1 MKNLKSYIAGVMT
14 LTVASFG
21 FSSCQD
27 SFDEPNG
34 ITIPVASLEPN
45 TTIAEVKELMWNDA
59 DNYCDTVPTKAD
71 GSHIVIAGR
80 VISSDFAGNCFK
92 YIILQDETG
101 ALSFSINSY
110 NLYLNYRRGQ
120 EIVVDLTGLHI
131 GKYRGL
137 EQVGFPSYNDGIPG
151 YETSFMSPERF
162 TIHAERN
169 GLPKLAELDTIVV
182 NSFSEIGSTPAELRK
197 WQSQLVRFN
206 NVEFVPNASVPTLS
220 TYKSSGVTQQITD
233 ADGNKYDI
241 RTSGYSNFWN
251 MKLPEGR
258 CDVVALMGY
267 YINLA
272 GTGGWQLTLIDA
284 NSIQNVGNP
293 TVPKGSQ
300 DNPYDV
306 MQAIAL
312 QVNSENVSGWVRG
325 YIVGTVA
332 PEVEIVTSNENIEWT
347 AEPTLGNTLVIG
359 QTPETKD
366 IAECLIVALPQDSDL
381 RKNGALRENPDN
393 YGKQIDI
400 KGTFA
405 PVMGSYGITD
415 NTGSASEY
423 VIEGKESGDKP
434 AVGGDGT
441 EENPYNCAQIIA
453 MNPQST
459 TDAVEAGVW
468 VKGYIVGY
476 YQDYNPHFEGG
487 GNQYANILIADSK
500 DVNDVAKCVCV
511 QLVSKTD
518 ARAALNLGDNPGN
531 LGAEVS
537 VFGDVMKYNTLPG
550 IKNTSN
556 YKLGEGGTTPDDKP
570 STDPVS
576 FLNESF
582 TTAIPSNWTQVNV
595 AGNKDWYWREFGGV
609 GYATMTGYNGTAP
622 FDQWLVS
629 PAVDMGKVTDKSLSF
644 RTQVNGYDSTTSKFE
659 VYVMTQSDTKGTN
672 TQLNPTIAVAPA
684 SGYSEWA
691 ESGSL
696 DLSAFSGIVYIGFRY
711 AATEDAKYATWCVTD
726 VKLGVDGGTTPPDE
740 PVTPPVTSDYKGD
753 FNSFNGGSAK
763 SSYGTYTNASG
774 WTATNCSIL
783 SGLADGASEQNP
795 RFAFIGDETTL
806 APTLNGKTTASG
818 VVESPT
824 LTGGCKTLTFNYGF
838 AFKDTQCS
846 MKIEILQG
854 GSVVKEDILTL
865 TSIELKKAYTYSLD
879 VNVTGD
885 FQIRLTNQS
894 SSQKDSN
901 IDRISVWNL
910 TWTN

>member
-306 MQAIAL
+306 MQAIAH

-332 PEVEIVTSNENIEWT
+332 PEVEVVTSNENIEWT

-556 YKLGEGGTTPDDKP
+556 YKLGEGGTTPDEPVIPPVGGGDGTDVNP
-570 STDPVS
+570 YNCAQIIALNPQSTTDAVQ
-576 FLNESF
+576 
-582 TTAIPSNWTQVNV
+582 TGVWVKGYI
-595 AGNKDWYWREFGGV
+595 V
-609 GYATMTGYNGTAP
+609 GYYQDYNPHFEGGGNQYANILIADSKDVNDVAKCVCVQLLSQTDARAALNLGDNP
-622 FDQWLVS
+622 GNLGVEVS
-629 PAVDMGKVTDKSLSF
+629 VFGDVMKYNTLPGIK
-644 RTQVNGYDSTTSKFE
+644 NTSN
-659 VYVMTQSDTKGTN
+659 Y
-672 TQLNPTIAVAPA
+672 
-684 SGYSEWA
+684 
-691 ESGSL
+691 
-696 DLSAFSGIVYIGFRY
+696 
-711 AATEDAKYATWCVTD
+711 
-726 VKLGVDGGTTPPDE
+726 KLGEQGGTTPPDE
-740 PVTPPVTSDYKGD
+740 PVTPPVASDYKGD